1 MVRFRRGAPGY
12 APLGVRR
19 RTREEY
25 EERLRLVIRRIA
37 ESLDAPADLFELA
50 DLAGFSRFH
59 FHRIFSAMTGESVA
73 GFQRRLRLEKAA
85 WRLAGE
91 GWSVGEAALDAGF
104 DSPEA
109 FCRAFRGA
117 FGVPPSR
124 FAAHRPHGPW
134 LLDAPSSAHWP
145 DPASGWRLP
154 APRGEPMQVEIRNEP
169 GFRLA
174 AVRHIGPYHR
184 IGEAFDRLF
193 AWARSSGVPIG
204 APIAVY
210 HDDPSTTPEAELRSD
225 AGIVVDPGFSTDD
238 PMIHLL
244 DVPPQRCAVAIH
256 RGPYERLPE
265 TWAKLL
271 GEWLPQSG
279 EEVGDGLCYERYLN
293 DCPGVAPDELLTE
306 VVEPLR

>member
-1 MVRFRRGAPGY
+1 M
-12 APLGVRR
+12 
-19 RTREEY
+19 
-25 EERLRLVIRRIA
+25 IRAIA
-37 ESLDAPADLFELA
+37 ESLDAPADLAALA
-50 DLAGFSRFH
+50 DRAGFSRFH
-59 FHRIFSAMTGESVA
+59 FHRIFTAMTGESVA

-85 WRLAGE
+85 HRLAAE

-109 FCRAFRGA
+109 FCRAFRAA

-124 FAAHRPHGPW
+124 LTARRPLGPW
-134 LLDAPSSAHWP
+134 LLPAPSSAHWP

-154 APRGEPMQVEIRNEP
+154 APQGEPMQVEIRNEP

-174 AVRHIGPYHR
+174 AIRHIGPYHR

-193 AWARSSGVPIG
+193 EWAGRNGRMVE

-210 HDDPSTTPEAELRSD
+210 CDDPACVPEDQLRSY
-225 AGIVVDPGFSTDD
+225 AGIVVEPDFQNADPE
-238 PMIHLL
+238 IVVV

-256 RGPYERLPE
+256 RGPYEGLPAS
-265 TWAKLL
+265 WAKFL

-279 EEVGDGLCYERYLN
+279 EEVGDGVCYERYVN
-293 DCPGVAPDELLTE
+293 DCKGVPPEELVTE
-306 VVEPLR
+306 MVEPLR